1 MVKHRNKLPRK
12 VTEPPSFEI
21 HKHRLDRVV
30 NNLLWVVLLD
40 QGVGP
45 DGLQRHLP
53 ASATW

>member
-45 DGLQRHLP
+45 DGLQRRLP
-53 ASATW
+53 ASATR